1 MYLSKRCTLHIL
13 QRSIRWSRE
22 GMGRSQDHT
31 AYLCQSCD
39 HKQVLLTYL
48 CSVIPD
54 VTHRIVMRTRRWKRK
69 NGVKSETCCCEE
81 VRGSCVAGQGGEWRS
96 WVSASPTRHVSMA
109 RSFRLP
115 QSYYLPCLPHRAL
128 VKRR

>member
-1 MYLSKRCTLHIL
+1 
-13 QRSIRWSRE
+13 
-22 GMGRSQDHT
+22 MGRSQDHT
-31 AYLCQSCD
+31 AYLCQSRD
-39 HKQVLLTYL
+39 QKQVLLTVL

-54 VTHRIVMRTRRWKRK
+54 VTRRLVMRARRQKRE

-81 VRGSCVAGQGGEWRS
+81 MRGSCVGGGGGERRLIRS
-96 WVSASPTRHVSMA
+96 WVSASPTRHVRMA
-109 RSFRLP
+109 RSFNLP